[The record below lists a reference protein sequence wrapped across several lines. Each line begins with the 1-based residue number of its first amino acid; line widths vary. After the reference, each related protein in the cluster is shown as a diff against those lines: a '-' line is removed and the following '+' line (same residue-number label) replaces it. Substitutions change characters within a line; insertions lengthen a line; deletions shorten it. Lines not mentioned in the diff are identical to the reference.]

1 MRIIGITGGS
11 GAGKSTVA
19 KIFESMGAEVA
30 DADEIY
36 RRVTG
41 KGSAS
46 LCEIKKVWPE
56 AVKNGELDRKV
67 LAAIVFNSEAEL
79 HKLNSITHKYVID
92 EIKAMIEKSTAEIF
106 VIDAIALFESGLF
119 RLCHKTLAVV
129 AQKGTR
135 VARIMARDGLAES
148 EALMRINAQKSDT
161 FFTENADYTIEND
174 INQQHTEEQ
183 IGWILGELV

>member
-36 RRVTG
+36 RKVTG

-135 VARIMARDGLAES
+135 IARIMARDGLTKS

-183 IGWILGELV
+183 IGRILGELV

>member
-46 LCEIKKVWPE
+46 LCEIKNVWPK

-135 VARIMARDGLAES
+135 IARIMARDGLTKS

-161 FFTENADYTIEND
+161 FFTENADYTIETGSNS
-174 INQQHTEEQ
+174 
-183 IGWILGELV
+183 